1 MPMPPTG
8 CEADMLNLLPLIP
21 AFPLLGF
28 AVLFV
33 TAGLLPKRWI
43 TTIGVGSVGISA
55 LLALIVMFAFLG
67 APHPYNKV
75 VWTWL
80 AVSGFTPHIG
90 FYLDALSGLMM
101 LVVAFVSFLIH
112 LYSAEFMSTDEGY
125 SRYFAYMNLFV
136 ASMLVLVLADNLL
149 FLYLGWEGVGLC
161 SYLLI
166 GFWYRDPVN
175 GLAARK
181 AFIVTR
187 VGDTAMAIGLFV
199 LFTNLGTLEI
209 QPLMRQAVAHWPVG
223 SGLPIAAAA
232 LLLAGALGKS
242 AQLPLQTWLP
252 DAMAG
257 PTPVSA
263 LIHAATMVTAGVYLI
278 ARTHVLYGLAPPIQ
292 TAVAVIG
299 ALTLLLAG
307 FSALNQTDLKRILAY
322 STISQVG
329 YMFLALGVGAWSAA
343 IFHFMTH
350 AFFKALLFLSA
361 GVVVQRLG
369 EEHDIFKMGG
379 LRQRLPLAFWSF
391 LIGSI
396 SLAALPLIDAGFYSK
411 DLILWKAW
419 SDGALGPWLWAAGLA
434 GALLTAIYIFRAVF
448 VVFFGPVRL
457 EPTGPTGW
465 RIAVPLVVLSIL
477 ALVGGFVEIPPY
489 LGNVPAFS
497 QLMQA
502 ALPVPPAPVSLGSS
516 LEITLSAI
524 AAVVALL
531 GVGVAYVAFRRRPVW
546 LDALI
551 RSPASVTLQHFW
563 ETGWGFD
570 WLYDRVFV
578 RPFLW
583 VARKDQSD
591 VIDRFYTGVAVLSQ
605 AAYRQLSASE
615 TGRVRRYAAGITAGS
630 IVLIAILVFA

>member
-1 MPMPPTG
+1 
-8 CEADMLNLLPLIP
+8 MLNLLPLIP

-28 AVLFV
+28 AVLFA

-55 LLALIVMFAFLG
+55 LLALIVMFVFLG
-67 APHPYNKV
+67 APHPYTTV
-75 VWTWL
+75 VWTWI

-136 ASMLVLVLADNLL
+136 ASMLVLVLADDLL

-187 VGDTAMAIGLFV
+187 VGDTAMAIGLFI

-223 SGLPIAAAA
+223 SGLPIAAAV
-232 LLLAGALGKS
+232 LLLGGALGKS

-263 LIHAATMVTAGVYLI
+263 LIHAATMVTACVYLI
-278 ARTHVLYGLAPPIQ
+278 ARTHVLYDLAPPVQ
-292 TAVAVIG
+292 NAVAVIG

-361 GVVVQRLG
+361 GVIVQRLG

-411 DLILWKAW
+411 DLILWEAW

-465 RIAVPLVVLSIL
+465 RIAVPLIVLSIL
-477 ALVGGFVEIPPY
+477 ALFGGFVEIPPY
-489 LGNVPAFS
+489 LGNLPAFS
-497 QLMQA
+497 RLMQS
-502 ALPVPPAPVSLGSS
+502 ALPAPPAAVTAGSS
-516 LEITLSAI
+516 LELILSAI
-524 AAVVALL
+524 AAVVAIA
-531 GVGVAYVAFRRRPVW
+531 GVGIAYIAFRRRPAF
-546 LDALI
+546 LEALV
-551 RSPASVTLQHFW
+551 RSPASLALQHFW
-563 ETGWGFD
+563 EADWGFD
-570 WLYDRVFV
+570 WVYDRALV

-583 VARKDQSD
+583 VARTDQGD
-591 VIDRFYTGVAVLSQ
+591 VIDRFYSGLTSLSL
-605 AAYRQLSASE
+605 ATYRQLSESQ

-630 IVLIAILVFA
+630 IILIAILVFA